1 MVTLKI
7 MVCVKR
13 VIDPNVKVHI
23 RADGTGMQV
32 EGLPTT
38 LNPFDEVAVEEAVRL
53 REAGHAAEVLAVSV
67 GPPACRNV
75 LRTALAMGCERALL
89 LEVPQEPEPLSA
101 AKCLAA
107 LVRYEVPDLVL
118 MGKQSTDHDYGQT
131 PAMLAGLLG
140 WPQALQA
147 SRIEPGA
154 EAGAL
159 RVTCELDRGTETLG
173 LSLPAV
179 VSADLRLNTP
189 RYASL
194 PAMMKAKKKPLDI
207 IEPQA
212 LGLASALEPRLQVLR
227 VEPPPVRGGGRL
239 LPDVEALVQA
249 LRNEARVL

>member
-1 MVTLKI
+1 VVALKV

-13 VIDPNVKVHI
+13 VIDPNVKVHV
-23 RADGTGMQV
+23 RTDGSGMQV

-53 REAGHAAEVLAVSV
+53 RESGHAAEVVAVSV
-67 GPPACRNV
+67 GPAACRNV
-75 LRTALAMGCERALL
+75 LRTALAMGADRALL

-107 LVRYEVPDLVL
+107 LVRREAPDLVL
-118 MGKQSTDHDYGQT
+118 MGKQSTDHDHGQT

-154 EAGAL
+154 EAL
-159 RVTCELDRGTETLG
+159 RVSCELDRGTETLRVP
-173 LSLPAV
+173 LPAV

-194 PAMMKAKKKPLDI
+194 PAVMKAKKKPLDI

-212 LGLASALEPRLQVLR
+212 LDLGSALEPRLQVLR
-227 VEPPPVRGGGRL
+227 VEPPPSRAGGRV
-239 LPDVEALVQA
+239 LPDVESLVQA
-249 LRNEARVL
+249 LRHEARVL